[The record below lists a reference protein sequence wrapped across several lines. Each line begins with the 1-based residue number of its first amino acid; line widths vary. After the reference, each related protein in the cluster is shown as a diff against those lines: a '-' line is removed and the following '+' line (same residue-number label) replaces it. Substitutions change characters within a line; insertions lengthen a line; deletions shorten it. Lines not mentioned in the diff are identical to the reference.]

1 MLLAENIEK
10 NIHFGLI
17 HCEVVCRVTA
27 GVRRRTSRTLYGTV
41 PGPITVKT
49 VYNSHRH

>member
-1 MLLAENIEK
+1 MLLAENILK
-10 NIHFGLI
+10 KIFTLASI
-17 HCEVVCRVTA
+17 TVRWCAVTA
-27 GVRRRTSRTLYGTV
+27 GERRRTSTLYGTV